1 MDYAKLAAQFG
12 AIQPQQQPQ
21 QTMPNWAGGLSP
33 KDSAELNMKLY
44 QEGRKRLAELDAEV
58 SKGSGMMAD
67 LDRFGYLN
75 RRSATGGVWENVLPS
90 VNFLH
95 GADENEMNAIQ
106 SRLGPGQRI
115 EGSGASSDRDVS
127 LFMSGI
133 PNIQQTG
140 PVNAAIRRQFEKKYK
155 EAIDKRNAMR
165 QHLNQ
170 HGNLNDFDAAWT
182 RKATQGWTIKR
193 KD

>member
-21 QTMPNWAGGLSP
+21 SMPNWAGGLSP
-33 KDSAELNMKLY
+33 KDRAELNMKLY

-58 SKGSGMMAD
+58 AKQTSMMSD
-67 LDRFGYLN
+67 LERFGQLN
-75 RRSATGGVWENVLPS
+75 RSNATGGIWDNVLPG
-90 VNFLH
+90 VPMLH
-95 GADENEMNAIQ
+95 GEDENEMTAIQ
-106 SRLGPGQRI
+106 SRLGPSQRI

-133 PNIQQTG
+133 PSIQRTG
-140 PVNAAIRRQFEKKYK
+140 PVNAAIRQQFESKYK
-155 EAIDKRNAMR
+155 QAIDKRNAMN

-170 HGNLNDFDAAWT
+170 YGNLNDFDAAWT
-182 RKATQGWTIKR
+182 KKTTQGWTIKR